1 LPLVRIDLRKGK
13 NATYR
18 EAIGSVVHEPLLGV
32 GVPKDD
38 RFQVFNEHE
47 QSNFIFN
54 SEYLGIR
61 RNADLVIIQI
71 TWNEGRTI
79 DQKKALYKAIADCLA
94 ARLSLRREVVSNRG
108 QEGELVFRQRRR
120 AIFDVIIHSQMR

>member
-61 RNADLVIIQI
+61 RNADLVIIQLDRV
-71 TWNEGRTI
+71 ERRPHDRPEKSAVQGHRRLPCG
-79 DQKKALYKAIADCLA
+79 KAQLTP
-94 ARLSLRREVVSNRG
+94 
-108 QEGELVFRQRRR
+108 
-120 AIFDVIIHSQMR
+120 

>member
-32 GVPKDD
+32 GVPK
-38 RFQVFNEHE
+38 
-47 QSNFIFN
+47 
-54 SEYLGIR
+54 
-61 RNADLVIIQI
+61 LVIIQI
-71 TWNEGRTI
+71 TWNEGRTV

-120 AIFDVIIHSQMR
+120 AIFDVSIHSQMR